1 MPYKSV
7 QFVESH
13 VKFQPEK
20 CLGEIKTK
28 CNSILGGQI
37 SIYKLHYKTKY

>member
-13 VKFQPEK
+13 VEFQPEK
-20 CLGEIKTK
+20 CLVRLKQNAIQYLERKFQFTK
-28 CNSILGGQI
+28 F
-37 SIYKLHYKTKY
+37 